1 MLFVTLLEIMFDADP
16 VKVKGGVVGIGDL
29 EPVVKGEPE

>member
-29 EPVVKGEPE
+29 DHVAKGEPE